1 MGVGNVGDSLPND
14 VNELRERL
22 SSLSGQELFALIIVL
37 GIAILL
43 LDLVRRLVMGELAPG
58 RLWRYLWNGLVDSLY
73 IALAAI
79 GLSMTYSIL
88 RFANFSHGD
97 LVTTGAFSGW
107 AVAWLIGG
115 WGVYS
120 VGELVLFSPTP
131 AGPTG
136 GELGMD
142 VLASPVAILVG
153 LVMAALLTIAVALAI
168 DRLVY
173 RRMRDAG
180 GIALLIASVGV
191 ALALRYL
198 IGVFWTVESHSATA
212 SSPILTDLPGWVPV
226 QRINLH
232 ELTLVAIAI
241 ALIAGLHLLLQY
253 TKLGKAMRAMADN
266 KDLALITGIPTER
279 VIFATW
285 TIGAGLAGVAGY
297 LIVLDRGQFSINIGW
312 FLLLLIFAAVILGG
326 IGSIYGALVG
336 SLVIGITINVS
347 LIWIPSDMN
356 EIAAFT
362 LMILILIVK
371 PDGLLGGVETA

>member
-1 MGVGNVGDSLPND
+1 MGVGNMGETVPDSISD
-14 VNELRERL
+14 ARDRL
-22 SSLSGQELFALIIVL
+22 SSLSGQELFALLIVL
-37 GIAILL
+37 AIVILL
-43 LDLVRRLVMGELAPG
+43 IDLVRRIVMGELALG
-58 RLWRYLWNGLVDSLY
+58 RLWRYTWNGLVDSLY

-107 AVAWLIGG
+107 AIAWLIGG

-120 VGELVLFSPTP
+120 AGELLLFSPTP

-136 GELGMD
+136 GDLGMN
-142 VLASPVAILVG
+142 VLASPVAIIVG
-153 LVMAALLTIAVALAI
+153 LVAAALLTIAVALAI

-173 RRMRDAG
+173 SRMRDAG
-180 GIALLIASVGV
+180 GIPLLIASVGV
-191 ALALRYL
+191 ALALRYI

-212 SSPILTDLPGWVPV
+212 SAPIITDVPAWFPV
-226 QRINLH
+226 DRINLH
-232 ELTLVAIAI
+232 EMTLVVTAV
-241 ALIAGLHLLLQY
+241 ALIVGLHLLLQY

-336 SLVIGITINVS
+336 SIVIGLTINVS
-347 LIWIPSDMN
+347 LIWIPADLN